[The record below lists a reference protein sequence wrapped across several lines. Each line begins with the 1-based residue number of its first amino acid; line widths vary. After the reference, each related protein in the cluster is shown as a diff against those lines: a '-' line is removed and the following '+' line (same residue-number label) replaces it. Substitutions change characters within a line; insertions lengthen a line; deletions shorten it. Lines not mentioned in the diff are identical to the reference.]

1 MFFCVMAS
9 VLNAACSEV
18 NAHFYAHNAIYMYSV
33 HVYSSLL
40 LFLIYLLQLLQQE
53 WVVLVTI
60 LQRFCYNS
68 IKRSRAPPFI
78 NFRGQ
83 EPPPSPPHFLQCTP
97 VAKIQH
103 TCTSIGMLY
112 LQFSFP

>member
-18 NAHFYAHNAIYMYSV
+18 NVYFYAHNASYRYSV

-40 LFLIYLLQLLQQE
+40 LFLIYLLQLLQQV

-68 IKRSRAPPFI
+68 IKRGRAPL
-78 NFRGQ
+78 
-83 EPPPSPPHFLQCTP
+83 S
-97 VAKIQH
+97 
-103 TCTSIGMLY
+103 
-112 LQFSFP
+112 